1 MGQQKSIDL
10 PVANEKDLDDD
21 NIIFEQLDNPP
32 VQSKK
37 PKKVKF
43 GALKRR
49 TDSGSNSQNI
59 NS

>member
-21 NIIFEQLDNPP
+21 NIVFEDLDNVPKEP
-32 VQSKK
+32 AK

-59 NS
+59 NL